1 MIKLGDKVEDR
12 FSSFKGTAIQRVTF
26 LNRCRRYNVI
36 ADKLKEGESKH
47 EWIDEIHL
55 DPNPPKLTE
64 TPYPLGESVK
74 DSITGFSGIATSV
87 MEVLN
92 GNVRILITSK
102 TKTDRDSQPLEL
114 WFDVERLGKKVADK
128 VFEGL
133 GEIPTGGPASSPKHV
148 VPKSSFKM

>member
-26 LNRCRRYNVI
+26 LNRCRRYNVM
-36 ADKLKEGESKH
+36 ADKLKDGESKH

-55 DPNPPKLTE
+55 DPNPPTLTGV
-64 TPYPLGESVK
+64 PYPVGESVK
-74 DSITGFSGIATSV
+74 DSITGFSGVATAI

-92 GNVRILITSK
+92 GNIRVLITSK

-114 WFDVERLGKKVADK
+114 WFDVERLGKKVSEK
-128 VFEGL
+128 VFKEFAKV
-133 GEIPTGGPASSPKHV
+133 PTGGPASSPKHD